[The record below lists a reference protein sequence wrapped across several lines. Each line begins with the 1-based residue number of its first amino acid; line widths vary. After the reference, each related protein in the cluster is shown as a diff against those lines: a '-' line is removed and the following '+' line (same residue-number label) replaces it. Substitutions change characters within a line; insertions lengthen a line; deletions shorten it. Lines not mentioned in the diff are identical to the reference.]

1 MWFHSKDVVTVGIGV
16 IWGKRREPRPLCH
29 YYYII
34 KSNNSNSLGEV
45 TACILDRL
53 WFDETDI
60 SCIHAAWWGA
70 RLVGGLSE
78 EEWKE

>member
-1 MWFHSKDVVTVGIGV
+1 MIYGRRKKKKHKEKMWFHSKDVVTVGIGV

-53 WFDETDI
+53 
-60 SCIHAAWWGA
+60 
-70 RLVGGLSE
+70 
-78 EEWKE
+78 